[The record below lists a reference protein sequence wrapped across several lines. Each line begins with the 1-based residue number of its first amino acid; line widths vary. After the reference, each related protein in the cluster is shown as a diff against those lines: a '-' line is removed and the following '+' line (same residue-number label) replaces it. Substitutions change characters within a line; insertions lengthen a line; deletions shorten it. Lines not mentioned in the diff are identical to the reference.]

1 MRWADNR
8 LNQLPGK
15 NPPTD
20 SSPAD
25 SEMKQRHR
33 AAAPGNSLTADEWNG
48 KRWGRGRGG
57 AGGDLWS
64 PRLLIVIY
72 CWTSGCERDWEQRGR
87 PSTSSCESWAP
98 SWGYSNNIS
107 FLTGLEVAINQKR
120 GFNQLIG
127 PSLLLPPPPPFHLMR
142 LHRSNRPSQQLRW
155 ERERERNDGCHRWLE
170 PITSHIVTL
179 YNAQS
184 NDYTNNN
191 SHQSGKSNRDDRILW
206 HHWQRRL
213 LLRFVSC
220 FNAIQSL
227 FPIQLTLMS
236 FGMIVSTKFIFQ
248 FSDYRPPSMPNR
260 AKTPRVDAW
269 FKQSTPFT
277 APFRFMFYCNWIFYS
292 GFNWQWRRLE

>member
-127 PSLLLPPPPPFHLMR
+127 PSLLLPHPPPFHLMR

-155 ERERERNDGCHRWLE
+155 ERERERERE
-170 PITSHIVTL
+170 MTAAT
-179 YNAQS
+179 
-184 NDYTNNN
+184 
-191 SHQSGKSNRDDRILW
+191 DDWSR
-206 HHWQRRL
+206 
-213 LLRFVSC
+213 
-220 FNAIQSL
+220 
-227 FPIQLTLMS
+227 
-236 FGMIVSTKFIFQ
+236 
-248 FSDYRPPSMPNR
+248 
-260 AKTPRVDAW
+260 
-269 FKQSTPFT
+269 
-277 APFRFMFYCNWIFYS
+277 
-292 GFNWQWRRLE
+292 

>member
-1 MRWADNR
+1 MEWIEVGTGEGGGWRRFMKPKTFDCYLLLNKWLRTWLGAERKAFNFFLWVLSAILR
-8 LNQLPGK
+8 LF
-15 NPPTD
+15 
-20 SSPAD
+20 
-25 SEMKQRHR
+25 KQHFLLNWT
-33 AAAPGNSLTADEWNG
+33 GGGDKS
-48 KRWGRGRGG
+48 G
-57 AGGDLWS
+57 AGIQS
-64 PRLLIVIY
+64 A
-72 CWTSGCERDWEQRGR
+72 DW
-87 PSTSSCESWAP
+87 PVSS
-98 SWGYSNNIS
+98 
-107 FLTGLEVAINQKR
+107 
-120 GFNQLIG
+120 
-127 PSLLLPPPPPFHLMR
+127 PPPPP
-142 LHRSNRPSQQLRW
+142 SIPSDATAPLQSAESTTPLRER

-277 APFRFMFYCNWIFYS
+277 APFRFMFYCNWIFIPDS
-292 GFNWQWRRLE
+292 IDADVV